1 MKGWFA
7 HRRSAHRD
15 AADPGKLDDLLL
27 SLSHVV
33 ADRAC
38 CCPARPVVTVIMPA
52 APGRPHPVD
61 LLLCGHHFR
70 ASRAALTAAGAAV
83 YDDTGALVAGS
94 VSDFAHDLREHAAA
108 A

>member
-1 MKGWFA
+1 MKDWFA
-7 HRRSAHRD
+7 HRGSAHRN
-15 AADPGKLDDLLL
+15 AADLGNLDDLLP

-38 CCPARPVVTVIMPA
+38 CCPARPVVTVIMPP

-70 ASRAALTAAGAAV
+70 ISQAALAAAV
-83 YDDTGALVAGS
+83 YDSTGALVAGG
-94 VSDFAHDLREHAAA
+94 VSAYAHYRREHAAA
-108 A
+108 